1 MFKLFGS
8 TNKDRQADINSGE
21 HQFTVKAG
29 DNLLNAALELGIPW
43 PHDCRV
49 GSCTSCKCILKK
61 GKTKSLTDF
70 TYVLDPDQLKE
81 GWILACQT
89 RLKTDIEVEVE
100 LEDASHAHQVVSF
113 EGQLAR
119 VTDLTHD
126 IKEIVVQ
133 SLYPLPQR
141 SGIAGQYA
149 EISVPGLSSP
159 RSYSFAKAPEN
170 EAENEMT
177 FFVRLVPGGEFTEWL
192 FKEDRTDAKVT
203 VAGPYGH
210 FWLRPEPAPIVCIA
224 GGSGISSIKAILESA
239 VNEQITRDCLFLFGA
254 RTQKDLYCLAEME
267 EIGSKWNPS
276 HSFEFVPV
284 LNMEPEDSDW
294 QGARGLVTDY
304 LQSAYVDT
312 GKLSLSESQGYL
324 CGPPPMIDA
333 AIEVMVAQGMKEEN
347 IFFDKFLDASTMPG
361 GRGAD

>member
-8 TNKDRQADINSGE
+8 NKDRQASINSGE
-21 HQFTVKAG
+21 HRFTVKAG

-49 GSCTSCKCILKK
+49 GSCTSCKCILKS

-119 VTDLTHD
+119 ITDLTHD
-126 IKEIVVQ
+126 IKEVVVQ

-149 EISVPGLSSP
+149 EINVPGLSSP

-170 EAENEMT
+170 EADNEMT

-239 VNEQITRDCLFLFGA
+239 VNEQIPRDCLFLFGA
-254 RTQKDLYCLAEME
+254 RTQQDLYCLAEMDD
-267 EIGSKWNPS
+267 IGSKWNPDN
-276 HSFEFVPV
+276 SFEFVPV

-304 LQSAYVDT
+304 LKSAYVDT

-361 GRGAD
+361 GRGTD

>member
-1 MFKLFGS
+1 MFKFFGS
-8 TNKDRQADINSGE
+8 TNKDWQADINSGE
-21 HQFTVKAG
+21 HRFTVKAG

-89 RLKTDIEVEVE
+89 RLKTDVEVEVE

-149 EISVPGLSSP
+149 EISVPGLSGP

-192 FKEDRTDAKVT
+192 FKEDRTSAKVT

-210 FWLRPEPAPIVCIA
+210 FWLRPEPAPIICVA

-239 VNEQITRDCLFLFGA
+239 VNEQIARDCLFLFGA
-254 RTQKDLYCLAEME
+254 RTQKDLYCLADMK
-267 EIGSKWNPS
+267 EIGSNWNADN
-276 HSFEFVPV
+276 SFEFVPV

-312 GKLSLSESQGYL
+312 GKLSLGESQGYL

-333 AIEVMVAQGMKEEN
+333 AIEVMVEQGMKKEN

-361 GRGAD
+361 GRGTS